1 MTNNKVILEDLDA
14 IMQSDID
21 WIRFANKTI
30 LITGANGFLPAYMV
44 ESLLFVNKC
53 QHINVKVIALVRN
66 INKAKVRFKDY
77 LEDKNLVF
85 LEQDVCNEIKINENE
100 SIDFIVHAASQA
112 SPKYYGTDP
121 VGTLSSNI
129 LGTLNLLN
137 LARKFS
143 IESFLY
149 FSSGEVY
156 GQVND
161 ENNPVMED
169 YYGYLDPTNVRSCY
183 GESKR
188 MGENICVSYYHQYG
202 INTKIVRPF
211 HTYGPG
217 MQLDDGRVYADFVA
231 DVINGRDIEMKSD
244 GLAQRAFCYLKD
256 ATIAFFKVLL
266 NGASGQAYNVG
277 NPEAEC
283 SIIELAETLVGL
295 SNNAIKIN
303 RIKRVNSD
311 QYLKSPIPRNT
322 PNVNKLKTLGWK
334 PETTIVDGFR
344 RTIDSYYSQ
353 NLILNYK

>member
-1 MTNNKVILEDLDA
+1 MTNNKIILEDLDA

-21 WIRFANKTI
+21 WIRFANKTV

-53 QHINVKVIALVRN
+53 QHINVKVLALVRN

-188 MGENICVSYYHQYG
+188 MGENICVSYHHQYG

-217 MQLDDGRVYADFVA
+217 MQLNDGRVYADFVA

-277 NPEAEC
+277 NPEAES

>member
-1 MTNNKVILEDLDA
+1 
-14 IMQSDID
+14 
-21 WIRFANKTI
+21 
-30 LITGANGFLPAYMV
+30 
-44 ESLLFVNKC
+44 
-53 QHINVKVIALVRN
+53 
-66 INKAKVRFKDY
+66 
-77 LEDKNLVF
+77 
-85 LEQDVCNEIKINENE
+85 
-100 SIDFIVHAASQA
+100 
-112 SPKYYGTDP
+112 
-121 VGTLSSNI
+121 
-129 LGTLNLLN
+129 
-137 LARKFS
+137 
-143 IESFLY
+143 
-149 FSSGEVY
+149 
-156 GQVND
+156 
-161 ENNPVMED
+161 
-169 YYGYLDPTNVRSCY
+169 
-183 GESKR
+183 
-188 MGENICVSYYHQYG
+188 
-202 INTKIVRPF
+202 
-211 HTYGPG
+211 
-217 MQLDDGRVYADFVA
+217 MQLNDGRVYADFVA

-277 NPEAEC
+277 NPEAEI